1 MTTEASTTPRAA
13 ASDSGADAVIAM
25 QSFRY
30 VYEGASRPAV
40 HELTFN
46 VNRGEIFGFLGP
58 SGAGKS
64 TTQNA
69 LIGLLT
75 GYEGSISVMGRD
87 LRHWNRDYYQRIGVA
102 FEAPNHYLKLTARE
116 NLRLFAA
123 LYDRPAADP
132 DHLLGQVGL
141 ALDADKRVAEFSK
154 GMRGR
159 LTLARALQ
167 HRPELLFLDEPT
179 AGLDP
184 STARQVR
191 QVIQEAR
198 ANGATVFLTTHDMV
212 TAQELCD
219 RVAFLIDGRMAALDS
234 PATLRRAHGRR
245 AVRVDLQTA
254 EGRQSKEFDLEKLGQ
269 NSAFLSWIQSGVVES
284 MHTLETT
291 LEDVFVQ
298 VTGKKLG

>member
-1 MTTEASTTPRAA
+1 MTIDALTTAPTAPASESSA
-13 ASDSGADAVIAM
+13 GAVIAM

-116 NLRLFAA
+116 NLR
-123 LYDRPAADP
+123 
-132 DHLLGQVGL
+132 
-141 ALDADKRVAEFSK
+141 
-154 GMRGR
+154 
-159 LTLARALQ
+159 
-167 HRPELLFLDEPT
+167 RPELLFLDEPT
-179 AGLDP
+179 AGLAAVETLVIIWIGFGI
-184 STARQVR
+184 STSWLASSRNR
-191 QVIQEAR
+191 G
-198 ANGATVFLTTHDMV
+198 NGCDLYVWAWHPMAPAIVLMRGAYAPIGLPESILGIVGAIAWAT
-212 TAQELCD
+212 
-219 RVAFLIDGRMAALDS
+219 G
-234 PATLRRAHGRR
+234 
-245 AVRVDLQTA
+245 
-254 EGRQSKEFDLEKLGQ
+254 
-269 NSAFLSWIQSGVVES
+269 
-284 MHTLETT
+284 
-291 LEDVFVQ
+291 
-298 VTGKKLG
+298 

>member
-1 MTTEASTTPRAA
+1 MNADTAARAS
-13 ASDSGADAVIAM
+13 AVIHM
-25 QSFRY
+25 QAFGY
-30 VYEGASRPAV
+30 VYDGAKKPAV
-40 HELTFN
+40 EELNFS
-46 VNRGEIFGFLGP
+46 VARGEIFGFLGP

-64 TTQNA
+64 TTQNV
-69 LIGLLT
+69 LIGLLS
-75 GYEGSISVMGRD
+75 GYQGTIAVLGRD
-87 LRHWNRDYYQRIGVA
+87 LRQWDRSYYQRIGVA

-123 LYDRPAADP
+123 LYDEPAEDAET
-132 DHLLGQVGL
+132 LLDRVGL
-141 ALDADKRVAEFSK
+141 GPDADKRVAEFSK

-184 STARQVR
+184 STARQIR
-191 QVIQEAR
+191 HVIEGAR
-198 ANGATVFLTTHDMV
+198 ANGATIFLTTHDMV

-219 RVAFLIDGRMAALDS
+219 RVAFLNEGRITALDS
-234 PATLRRAHGRR
+234 PQALRRSHGRR
-245 AVRVDLQTA
+245 AVRVEVLR
-254 EGRQSKEFDLEKLGQ
+254 EGVREAREFDLERLAENQ
-269 NSAFLSWIQSGVVES
+269 NFVAWISAGTVES

-298 VTGKKLG
+298 VTGRKLA

>member
-1 MTTEASTTPRAA
+1 MN
-13 ASDSGADAVIAM
+13 SDAIPSLKSAVIHMRA
-25 QSFRY
+25 FGY
-30 VYEGASRPAV
+30 VYEGSSKPAV
-40 HELTFN
+40 EELSFN
-46 VNRGEIFGFLGP
+46 VARGEIFGFLGP

-64 TTQNA
+64 TTQNV
-69 LIGLLT
+69 LIGLLS
-75 GYEGSISVMGRD
+75 GYQGTIEVLGRD
-87 LRHWNRDYYQRIGVA
+87 LRHWDRNYYQRIGVA

-123 LYDRPAADP
+123 LYDAETEDP
-132 DHLLGQVGL
+132 DRVLDRVGLGQ
-141 ALDADKRVAEFSK
+141 DANKRVAEFSK

-184 STARQVR
+184 STARQIR
-191 QVIQEAR
+191 QVIEGAR
-198 ANGATVFLTTHDMV
+198 ANGATIFLTTHDMV

-219 RVAFLIDGRMAALDS
+219 RVAFLNEGRITAIDS
-234 PATLRRAHGRR
+234 PQALRRSYGRR
-245 AVRVDLQTA
+245 ALRVEMVRDGVREA
-254 EGRQSKEFDLEKLGQ
+254 REFDLERLGENQ
-269 NSAFLSWIQSGVVES
+269 SFLAWIGAGTVES

-298 VTGKKLG
+298 VTGRKLA